1 MCCRAK
7 RSYLRPTPRAG
18 YCKANKM
25 SIDIRHGDNL
35 DILPTLTPRSVQ
47 CVVTSPPYF
56 GLRDYGIAPST
67 WPAIE
72 YAPMAGIPP
81 ISVPAQV
88 VCLGLE
94 ADPIAYVAH
103 LVHVFRLL
111 RDVLRDDGT
120 AFLNLGDSYV
130 NNPSTSEI
138 PRSEQGNGSEVFRVP
153 PQKHFDARRSN
164 ANKATAIV
172 HSGLKKKDLMMIPAR
187 VALALQADG
196 WYLRNQA
203 IWHKPNAMPE
213 SVTDRLTNDY
223 EPVYLLAKSARYYF
237 DQNAIR
243 TEHTSH
249 IERQS
254 KPATPRGT
262 YASDGRSLGRE
273 QQSESFHPAG
283 RNRRTVWTIPTQA
296 LRAEHYAPM
305 PEALVEPCILAGS
318 AAKACEHCG
327 AAWVRLVERT
337 DEIDTSAKGSR
348 FDTGKT
354 GTNGMGRVQQ
364 GERYTKRV
372 AGFAPGC
379 ACPGNTGA
387 ASSIV
392 LDPYFGSGTTGRV
405 AIKYGRRCIG
415 IDKNDSYIDMSDR
428 RTNGVQVHMDSLA

>member
-1 MCCRAK
+1 M
-7 RSYLRPTPRAG
+7 
-18 YCKANKM
+18 
-25 SIDIRHGDNL
+25 IDIRRGDNL
-35 DILPTLTPRSVQ
+35 DILPILAPRSVQ

-56 GLRDYGIAPST
+56 GLRDYGIAPSV

-94 ADPIAYVAH
+94 SDPIAYVAH

-111 RDVLRDDGT
+111 RDVMRDDGT
-120 AFLNLGDSYV
+120 VWLNLGDSYAANRGYQV
-130 NNPSTSEI
+130 ADSKHKDV
-138 PRSEQGNGSEVFRVP
+138 GNSHGAAVP
-153 PQKHFDARRSN
+153 
-164 ANKATAIV
+164 
-172 HSGLKKKDLMMIPAR
+172 SGLKQKDLMMIPAR

-327 AAWVRLVERT
+327 AAWVRLVET
-337 DEIDTSAKGSR
+337 DNPRASDDYRNRAATPKDAASGGMAGRGSPTSGLAKPGWRKDGS
-348 FDTGKT
+348 KT
-354 GTNGMGRVQQ
+354 VT
-364 GERYTKRV
+364 TT
-372 AGFAPGC
+372 GFAPAC
-379 ACPGNTGA
+379 ACAGNTGA
-387 ASSIV
+387 VSSIV

-428 RTNGVQVHMDSLA
+428 RTNGVQVHMEAYT